1 MANGGSA
8 VYTRKDA
15 SIALKYTVRS
25 ILKHVFTRANFTRRI
40 YGQYRMRDP
49 ASVRLADSS
58 VNVGY
63 AFSEEY
69 LNLEPV
75 GRPED
80 QETTRR
86 VQSFLM

>member
-1 MANGGSA
+1 
-8 VYTRKDA
+8 
-15 SIALKYTVRS
+15 
-25 ILKHVFTRANFTRRI
+25 
-40 YGQYRMRDP
+40 MRDP

-75 GRPED
+75 GRPEN
-80 QETTRR
+80 QETTRH